1 MLPVLHVLRTPR
13 LVIRPVRPDDLEP
26 LFERRNDPAVA
37 ELQAW
42 ATPYPR
48 ERAEE
53 VITEVLA
60 QEGQPVDGQWFMATV
75 VEAAT
80 GEVVGDLVMH
90 PTNELRT
97 AEVGYSFSRP
107 HWGKGYAS
115 EALEAFVAW
124 ILEALPVTR
133 VSAGLHP
140 DNRAS
145 AMVLERTGL
154 LYEGHTPL
162 SFWIGDDNSDDWI
175 YGMTRADWE
184 AWRGRPLTPPDD
196 VRLVPVTP
204 GNKAAVLALR
214 THHSQR
220 AFVAPVLD
228 SFADAL
234 LPDVVDGAPLVPW
247 MRAIEADGQPVG
259 FVMLALTTPHHPEP
273 YLWRLLIDRM
283 HQRRGIASR
292 VLALIADECRAMGSS
307 TLLVSWA
314 EGKGSPRPFYLAHG
328 FEPTGRIVE
337 GETEARLQLQ

>member
-1 MLPVLHVLRTPR
+1 MLPVLHTAR

-26 LFERRNDPAVA
+26 LVERRNDPAVA

-42 ATPYPR
+42 VTPYPR

-53 VITEVLA
+53 VVTEVLA

-97 AEVGYSFSRP
+97 AEVGYSFSRK
-107 HWGKGYAS
+107 HWGKGYAA

-154 LYEGHTPL
+154 LYEGHTAL
-162 SFWIGDDNSDDWI
+162 SFWLDEDNSDDWI

-184 AWRGRPLTPPDD
+184 AWRDRLQHAPQDL
-196 VRLVPVTP
+196 RLVPVTRE
-204 GNKAAVLALR
+204 NKAAVLALR

-220 AFVAPVLD
+220 AFVAPMLD

-234 LPDVVDGAPLVPW
+234 LPDLVDGAALEPW
-247 MRAIEADGQPVG
+247 MRAIDSDGQPVG
-259 FVMLALTTPHHPEP
+259 FVMVALTTQHHPEP

-283 HQRRGIASR
+283 HQRRGIGSR
-292 VLALIADECRAMGSS
+292 ALALIADECRSMGDS

-314 EGKGSPRPFYLAHG
+314 EGKGSPRPFYLTHG
-328 FEPTGRIVE
+328 FEPTGRVVE
-337 GETEARLQLQ
+337 GETEGRLQLT